1 MDPIGLTDRRRFSNS
16 AGGRIAAQR
25 MSAQRPELP
34 FFADAEDSQEE
45 DDGGSDNETDGT
57 ASEDEELAS
66 MSSRSDNDDADAE
79 DDDSH
84 VGDCSDVDD
93 EADDTDSLEEPANMT
108 GRARRKP
115 SAKQPREE
123 PVDPDPILAAALLN
137 QRAISRAL
145 REELR
150 KRQAETAA
158 PPNSS
163 DAASAV
169 VVNEDA
175 AVASSSTSMVAQL
188 KCVVITFKDGK
199 AVRCAKP
206 CATKPGA
213 TKHHAVSLRGTWE
226 LAAVSAKNAELQYL
240 DVCLAHFNSDNNL
253 LKTYANPGPPPQL
266 RNIQCRGC
274 QRWCCV
280 LCPEDGGGNETGWL
294 FLTKGANPSED
305 TYLRVP
311 SLASRC
317 NSIKGLLATPP
328 RLVNVRKVAG
338 FICVECLRAVGTHIS
353 SVGEGQGK
361 SEHCYHTPKTFATA
375 SDLVNAAKEAASASA
390 PSAVGASG
398 AVFGT
403 ALLNHVTAWWGAMG
417 DEQRTAFKSTY
428 DPPVVLDFLPPALRT
443 FLEAFAS
450 GDQARAREAARKASA
465 RGTDDPAKRA
475 DAEQRRLTLVQGRLA
490 MIGSLL
496 CSLAVPSCEPGIF
509 EALCRLQAKEKWHR
523 EVGIVLRMMGVVSR
537 LPASERVRERRR
549 ESGPSPIQRGPSVT
563 ARLAAGGA
571 VAAAIDNV
579 DFANETN
586 GSGDAYSNARK
597 SHHLTSCV
605 AFLYA
610 SPEDAHSVSSTL
622 SKGLPAPVASK
633 KAAASAAPPS
643 AGAGPISPTLGSAG
657 PGSPALGGV
666 ASGAGEL
673 SRTTPEASPFG
684 AAGFGAPGLGGV
696 GGDVPALGSAG
707 RGVRP
712 AGRAGRG
719 VFLLG
724 STGSGAPALG
734 SAGPPALGSAG
745 PEAPGLGGA
754 TLGAPATDLVGS
766 EALALGGVGVAVDV
780 PVLDRVGFGVPAL
793 RGAGRG
799 VRPTGSAGRGVPL
812 SAGAWRGA
820 PVLARAG
827 RGVHASAGPGLG
839 VHALSTDERG
849 MSTPDTAGFATPTA
863 AGAGVAAP
871 SLDHGGLAVHNLSSA
886 APSAGPAAAR
896 AHLSAAASISPV
908 ATAAPFSVG
917 APTTSSTA
925 MDGVT
930 PSAPTTRAETHD
942 VTSSRM
948 DGVIQ
953 TEPSPAAAS
962 SAPESSPSPLARSC
976 TTLPERSAPSA
987 AWFAPGAAL
996 AKAEGILASMVPKLL
1011 SDGIS
1016 DNSVDQV
1023 TQAVAAM
1030 SDRRGDEL
1038 VAEILILPTS
1048 TRAATTNRG
1057 IMDALDY
1064 AKDVLPLDQGSMQ
1077 VTGDQSCYVR
1087 IAEVQTTSKDEYEW
1101 AVAYPGT
1108 CRTAI
1113 DRMRLGPARLQHNIL
1128 LVQKPPTCTP
1138 LGIHLP
1144 DHMFDWAVGWGDQ
1157 PGFLH
1162 FVWIIS
1168 RGVVKALSGFGILQL
1183 ALALGSTYLDKLER
1197 LSNFRAGMRVIRHL
1211 YVALL
1216 VAVPDAPAP
1225 SQPVA
1230 AAGNRE
1236 QELEILRFMRTI
1248 LGRLVVLHRAGR
1260 SGNSSLFFDALC
1272 ALAPFFPATG
1282 SNLYTR
1288 LAARFIYE
1296 VRGAGST
1303 SKTREHLQ
1311 NQPGARLRVN
1321 APVEYTDELL
1331 EEANRFMKA
1340 STEKRHMRTTEELA
1354 QHLTH
1359 VQAEHRWVS
1368 DFVATI
1374 GGSRVDRDGPPG
1386 TKLRGTDL
1394 RALVKMIVEVINSP
1408 GLPSQSPL
1416 FATTA
1421 FLGDPTFRLQLLAA
1435 HKKGADRMVSAIN
1448 QFAGFE
1454 PENTTGA
1461 RTVDIPIAPSVASM
1475 MRRRKPKDTDA
1486 DRIRA
1491 ALSRSLEVAM
1501 RQIESSNKSAE
1512 ERKVMLREVLDA
1524 LKDFPPTLAGLG
1536 GEKLAADKASTM
1548 DVVAEWAG
1556 PTVESDLHLL
1566 IHAFDGLQFV
1576 MKEAAVSAKRTL
1588 RAIAQRLVQ
1597 AMLRC
1602 LPKEAIEA
1610 FFCYD
1615 RLSLVPEA
1623 KTSTQKARSAAVANI
1638 DGAAQ
1643 RRMAAVIG
1651 RGVKLTPET
1660 VIDTAWLAADRQ
1672 FRQACV
1678 RVIAEELLNYP
1689 WPQRLTVT
1697 VDSELESDHAAP
1709 PVTVERGVRRPR
1721 PEWAHSFGEA
1731 DAAMWHF
1738 LRVRGQGGVAHTA
1751 DADATEYGL

>member
-1 MDPIGLTDRRRFSNS
+1 
-16 AGGRIAAQR
+16 

-579 DFANETN
+579 DFANET
-586 GSGDAYSNARK
+586 
-597 SHHLTSCV
+597 
-605 AFLYA
+605 
-610 SPEDAHSVSSTL
+610 
-622 SKGLPAPVASK
+622 
-633 KAAASAAPPS
+633 
-643 AGAGPISPTLGSAG
+643 
-657 PGSPALGGV
+657 
-666 ASGAGEL
+666 
-673 SRTTPEASPFG
+673 
-684 AAGFGAPGLGGV
+684 
-696 GGDVPALGSAG
+696 
-707 RGVRP
+707 
-712 AGRAGRG
+712 
-719 VFLLG
+719 
-724 STGSGAPALG
+724 
-734 SAGPPALGSAG
+734 
-745 PEAPGLGGA
+745 
-754 TLGAPATDLVGS
+754 
-766 EALALGGVGVAVDV
+766 
-780 PVLDRVGFGVPAL
+780 
-793 RGAGRG
+793 
-799 VRPTGSAGRGVPL
+799 
-812 SAGAWRGA
+812 
-820 PVLARAG
+820 
-827 RGVHASAGPGLG
+827 
-839 VHALSTDERG
+839 
-849 MSTPDTAGFATPTA
+849 
-863 AGAGVAAP
+863 
-871 SLDHGGLAVHNLSSA
+871 
-886 APSAGPAAAR
+886 
-896 AHLSAAASISPV
+896 
-908 ATAAPFSVG
+908 
-917 APTTSSTA
+917 
-925 MDGVT
+925 
-930 PSAPTTRAETHD
+930 
-942 VTSSRM
+942 
-948 DGVIQ
+948 
-953 TEPSPAAAS
+953 
-962 SAPESSPSPLARSC
+962 
-976 TTLPERSAPSA
+976 
-987 AWFAPGAAL
+987 
-996 AKAEGILASMVPKLL
+996 
-1011 SDGIS
+1011 
-1016 DNSVDQV
+1016 
-1023 TQAVAAM
+1023 
-1030 SDRRGDEL
+1030 
-1038 VAEILILPTS
+1038 
-1048 TRAATTNRG
+1048 
-1057 IMDALDY
+1057 
-1064 AKDVLPLDQGSMQ
+1064 
-1077 VTGDQSCYVR
+1077 
-1087 IAEVQTTSKDEYEW
+1087 
-1101 AVAYPGT
+1101 
-1108 CRTAI
+1108 
-1113 DRMRLGPARLQHNIL
+1113 
-1128 LVQKPPTCTP
+1128 
-1138 LGIHLP
+1138 
-1144 DHMFDWAVGWGDQ
+1144 
-1157 PGFLH
+1157 
-1162 FVWIIS
+1162 
-1168 RGVVKALSGFGILQL
+1168 
-1183 ALALGSTYLDKLER
+1183 
-1197 LSNFRAGMRVIRHL
+1197 
-1211 YVALL
+1211 
-1216 VAVPDAPAP
+1216 
-1225 SQPVA
+1225 
-1230 AAGNRE
+1230 
-1236 QELEILRFMRTI
+1236 
-1248 LGRLVVLHRAGR
+1248 
-1260 SGNSSLFFDALC
+1260 
-1272 ALAPFFPATG
+1272 
-1282 SNLYTR
+1282 
-1288 LAARFIYE
+1288 
-1296 VRGAGST
+1296 
-1303 SKTREHLQ
+1303 
-1311 NQPGARLRVN
+1311 
-1321 APVEYTDELL
+1321 
-1331 EEANRFMKA
+1331 
-1340 STEKRHMRTTEELA
+1340 RTTEELA

-1566 IHAFDGLQFV
+1566 IHAFDGLQFM

-1751 DADATEYGL
+1751 DADATEYGLEVCVHDKEPRPQYVIRYPTPKARTVNVTRLAQAIENGKGATSTALLPESWTPIQRVRFFVLAKVLGGNDYTGPLGVRGAVVLRTAIANAQIIGPLCDTNGAGANVNNMHRLILRVFYDLSLLRNSAKVFPSDIVNARSTDDMQRAHEEFQAAVGQVFRQRSDRPTAHGLVPSFHATRLTIARATTYANYVHAVVTPSVPFTGWTAPDSGYMKLGSWLLLHWDNNAEGKPVLGPKEELDAALASAKRERQPLSAVPSQTETVHAPRPHCV